1 MNKQFV
7 VKMMQAKQME
17 YQALKEIMPECMV
30 NRIEHLEN
38 EFIEIAKEYFMSVMN
53 DSKKG
58 VAPSN
63 KGSDN
68 KVRKVTIE

>member
-17 YQALKEIMPECMV
+17 YQALKEIMPESMV

-38 EFIEIAKEYFMSVMN
+38 EFVAIAKEYFMSMMN
-53 DSKKG
+53 DTGKG
-58 VAPSN
+58 TASTT
-63 KGSDN
+63 KASDT